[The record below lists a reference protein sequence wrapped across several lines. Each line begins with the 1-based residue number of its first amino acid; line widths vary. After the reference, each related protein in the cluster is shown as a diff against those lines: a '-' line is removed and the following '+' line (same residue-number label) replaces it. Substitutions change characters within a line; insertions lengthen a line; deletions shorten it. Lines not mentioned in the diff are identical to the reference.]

1 MLLLLFNLGS
11 QLYGIDSSEVRE
23 IIPLVTLRPLFQVPE
38 YVAGLFN
45 YRGKFIP
52 VLDLSHL
59 LQSQPCQLCLSTRII
74 IVSFTLEGKPEQYLG
89 LMAEKITDTLQKAD
103 REILQAATQ
112 PQGKTHLG
120 EIIMDGQ
127 RMIQLLRVETL
138 FPQPETR
145 WLLSSLNG
153 E

>member
-11 QLYGIDSSEVRE
+11 QLYGIDSNEVRE

-52 VLDLSHL
+52 VLDLSRL

-74 IVSFTLEGKPEQYLG
+74 IVSFTLESKPEQYLG
-89 LMAEKITDTLQKAD
+89 LMAEKITDTLKKAD
-103 REILQAATQ
+103 SEILQAAAQ

-138 FPQPETR
+138 FPQAETR